1 MNTSP
6 PLPFLLPL
14 GIAVVGNLSCLIC
27 CLLSTHFI
35 TIIHNRALWFN
46 EFIVASS
53 PLSSS
58 LPSLPL
64 CFYYCTRSGRKSA
77 CKLLRPLWLILKL
90 SRRFFAANSANYVFN
105 SIILVLSVIFSRSFC
120 LVYLL
125 IYCFMDWNICLTN
138 CSRLFRFGA
147 TWSNTFCYMSSLV
160 LSAAVLG
167 LYFPLDEAPQLNPWR
182 TTQCIVSAPWDWK
195 RSLIHKCRPQI
206 SRNFLKYSNNKL
218 KKTVTKTGKLR
229 NATHWNLIKSRSHTL
244 CNVSPPLS
252 LLPSHYPLLFFFFPC
267 SIYLSW
273 KFMLHITSFHSRRVL
288 SFSQA

>member
-1 MNTSP
+1 M
-6 PLPFLLPL
+6 
-14 GIAVVGNLSCLIC
+14 
-27 CLLSTHFI
+27 
-35 TIIHNRALWFN
+35 
-46 EFIVASS
+46 
-53 PLSSS
+53 
-58 LPSLPL
+58 
-64 CFYYCTRSGRKSA
+64 
-77 CKLLRPLWLILKL
+77 
-90 SRRFFAANSANYVFN
+90 
-105 SIILVLSVIFSRSFC
+105 IFSRSFC

-160 LSAAVLG
+160 LSGAVLG
-167 LYFPLDEAPQLNPWR
+167 LHFPLTRRHNWTLDRPPNVSSGPLEIEHAASFTSGGHKLVATSS
-182 TTQCIVSAPWDWK
+182 TT
-195 RSLIHKCRPQI
+195 R
-206 SRNFLKYSNNKL
+206 NKL

-252 LLPSHYPLLFFFFPC
+252 LLPSHYPLFFFFFPC

-273 KFMLHITSFHSRRVL
+273 KFMLHITSFHTRRVL